1 MKLDR
6 NINGS
11 GVGKYALIKTRR
23 LAQIRSWNGGDGE
36 IADQQAVED
45 AIALLDRAGIIDWGT
60 TPESEFFVMR
70 LRDKYASGALAQYAS
85 AARGDG
91 EHEYGR
97 EVALLVLRAGG
108 NNPFCKK
115 RLPR

>member
-23 LAQIRSWNGGDGE
+23 LAQIRSWDGGDGE

-45 AIALLDRAGIIDWGT
+45 ALALLDRAGIIDWGT
-60 TPESEFFVMR
+60 SPETEFFVMR
-70 LRDKYASGALAQYAS
+70 LKDRCAGPALKEYAMAARPFDEEYASDMRSLANRSGLY
-85 AARGDG
+85 
-91 EHEYGR
+91 H
-97 EVALLVLRAGG
+97 
-108 NNPFCKK
+108 PFCKN
-115 RLPR
+115 PD